1 MECVAKP
8 TNFVEKCLKIV
19 NNFDQS
25 LTKEHTIRPTLN
37 RDNRR
42 DAGPRMN
49 NRIFAK
55 SVQVISADGQNLGI
69 MPTAN
74 AIALAMEDG
83 LDLVEMNA
91 NGPTPIVKIMDYGK
105 FKYEQKKRASEAKKN
120 QKTTEMKEVWVKP
133 FIEEND
139 LNIKMKKVLEFLGD
153 GNKVKI
159 AVMTKGSKKVL
170 ARGKDAVPELFA
182 RILEIVG
189 ERGTMES
196 KSKPDERTKSIIV
209 APAKAAK

>member
-1 MECVAKP
+1 
-8 TNFVEKCLKIV
+8 
-19 NNFDQS
+19 
-25 LTKEHTIRPTLN
+25 
-37 RDNRR
+37 
-42 DAGPRMN
+42 MN
-49 NRIFAK
+49 NRIIAK

-139 LNIKMKKVLEFLGD
+139 LNIKMKKVLEFLGE
-153 GNKVKI
+153 GNKVKVS
-159 AVMTKGSKKVL
+159 VMTKGNKRVL

-182 RILEIVG
+182 RIVEIIG
-189 ERGTMES
+189 DNGTLES

-209 APAKAAK
+209 APAK

>member
-1 MECVAKP
+1 MERVAKP

-69 MPTAN
+69 MPTAQ
-74 AIALAMEDG
+74 AIALAQEEGM
-83 LDLVEMNA
+83 DLVEMNA
-91 NGPTPIVKIMDYGK
+91 NSPTPIAKIMDYGK
-105 FKYEQKKRASEAKKN
+105 FKYEQKKRASEARKN
-120 QKTTEMKEVWVKP
+120 QKTIEMKEVWVKP

-139 LNIKMKKVLEFLGD
+139 LKIKMKKLLEFLSD
-153 GNKVKI
+153 GNKVKVS
-159 AVMTKGSKKVL
+159 VMTKGSKKVL

-189 ERGTMES
+189 DQGVLES

-209 APAKAAK
+209 APAKATK